1 MLKVYFTRHGETEWN
16 AEKRIQGRLDS
27 RLTAR
32 GERDAYLLGER
43 LKDIEFDRIITSP
56 SGRAMQTALALKQ
69 NRSLEIAT
77 DEELMEIHL
86 GNWQGKTEN
95 EIKEQYPEEFY
106 LYYHRPEL
114 FQNPEGESF
123 FEVKKRAESFL
134 HRLEQETSS
143 GNILVVTHGVFLKAM
158 FLICRDAPIER
169 IWQPPYLHGTGLTI
183 VEIAS
188 GEKKLLLEG
197 CVEHCQQGKDGCK

>member
-43 LKDIEFDRIITSP
+43 LKDIEFDRIISSP
-56 SGRAMQTALALKQ
+56 SGRAMQTANALKR
-69 NRSLEIAT
+69 NRPLGIEA
-77 DEELMEIHL
+77 DEELMEIYL

-134 HRLEQETSS
+134 NRLEQETSS
-143 GNILVVTHGVFLKAM
+143 GNILVVTHGVFLKAAY
-158 FLICRDAPIER
+158 LICRNAPIEQ
-169 IWQPPYLHGTGLTI
+169 IWRPPYLHGTGLTI
-183 VEIAS
+183 VEINNR
-188 GEKKLLLEG
+188 KTKLLLEG
-197 CVEHCQQGKDGCK
+197 CIEHCE